1 MRGTGGGKNQFL
13 LWWAGPC
20 SVPHQQPIYKGKW
33 YTLRYSPYS
42 SSCVH
47 THTHTYT
54 HTHTHKML
62 TLGNSTV
69 FAFHMF
75 HTFSSSHT
83 GIQVVISC
91 LRQGRRQPVF
101 ERVRREKSCFPRL
114 RRDHSLWLLWAGRL
128 WVSLCNCGQWRRKL
142 CVYHH
147 SLDPG
152 CRSVHFARDSQFTDG
167 LEAAEVKPEWPME
180 TGTVEISVLIS
191 LRNDKYSR
199 SLPNTSTPHKT
210 LYSVRS
216 TLL

>member
-1 MRGTGGGKNQFL
+1 M
-13 LWWAGPC
+13 
-20 SVPHQQPIYKGKW
+20 
-33 YTLRYSPYS
+33 
-42 SSCVH
+42 
-47 THTHTYT
+47 
-54 HTHTHKML
+54 
-62 TLGNSTV
+62 
-69 FAFHMF
+69 
-75 HTFSSSHT
+75 
-83 GIQVVISC
+83 
-91 LRQGRRQPVF
+91 
-101 ERVRREKSCFPRL
+101 
-114 RRDHSLWLLWAGRL
+114 
-128 WVSLCNCGQWRRKL
+128 
-142 CVYHH
+142 YHH

>member
-1 MRGTGGGKNQFL
+1 
-13 LWWAGPC
+13 
-20 SVPHQQPIYKGKW
+20 
-33 YTLRYSPYS
+33 
-42 SSCVH
+42 
-47 THTHTYT
+47 
-54 HTHTHKML
+54 ML

-83 GIQVVISC
+83 GIQACYFLLKARKETTCFWKGEERKKLLS
-91 LRQGRRQPVF
+91 QAEKGPQPVA
-101 ERVRREKSCFPRL
+101 S
-114 RRDHSLWLLWAGRL
+114 
-128 WVSLCNCGQWRRKL
+128 VSRKALGICNCGQWRRKL

-147 SLDPG
+147 RLDPR
-152 CRSVHFARDSQFTDG
+152 CRSVHFARDSQFTHG

-180 TGTVEISVLIS
+180 AGTVEISVLTSI
-191 LRNDKYSR
+191 RDDKYSR

>member
-1 MRGTGGGKNQFL
+1 
-13 LWWAGPC
+13 
-20 SVPHQQPIYKGKW
+20 
-33 YTLRYSPYS
+33 
-42 SSCVH
+42 
-47 THTHTYT
+47 
-54 HTHTHKML
+54 ML